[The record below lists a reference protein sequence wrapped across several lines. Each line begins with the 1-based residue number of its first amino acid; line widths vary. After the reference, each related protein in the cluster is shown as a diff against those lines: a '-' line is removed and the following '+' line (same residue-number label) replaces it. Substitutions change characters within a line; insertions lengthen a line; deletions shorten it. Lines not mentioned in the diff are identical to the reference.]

1 MSSNEEMALAPRAK
15 QPIAMGS
22 HGVRLQSLEDLY
34 RFAEAVSRT
43 PFAPKD
49 FRTPEAIM
57 IAVQYG
63 LEVGLT
69 PMQSLQSIAVVNGR
83 PSLYG
88 DALVAV
94 VRASGL
100 VEEFEESIEG
110 EGDNRV
116 AVCRVKRRGM
126 KAREARFSVTDA
138 KTAGLWGKR
147 SSNGNPT
154 PWVTYPERML
164 AMRARGFAL
173 RDEFADVLRGLIAY
187 EEAADIPAP
196 NAPVAPFPVEVP
208 TETPADVAERKI
220 AAIEAE
226 RATEPEPEPE
236 AIDAEEVEPE
246 AAEPVAA
253 NEPGESTVAVFKRR
267 PRIEGATIKTSTH
280 VKLVGLCY
288 GRRVAVEDVA
298 RQMFDRSSTMLT
310 VPEAAELV
318 EAVKAMP
325 ETRIPREQAT
335 ELEQLC
341 EQRGLPLFQTLA
353 DYGVERAEDLDPETA
368 AVMRTDLLN

>member
-1 MSSNEEMALAPRAK
+1 MSSPDTAIATREAA
-15 QPIAMGS
+15 PIALGS

-34 RFAEAVSRT
+34 RFAVAVSKT

-49 FRTPEAIM
+49 FKTPEAIM
-57 IAVQYG
+57 IACQYG
-63 LEVGLT
+63 MEVGLT
-69 PMQSLQSIAVVNGR
+69 PMQSLQSVAVVNGK
-83 PSLYG
+83 PALYG

-100 VEEFEESIEG
+100 LEEFEESIDG
-110 EGDNRV
+110 EGDERV

-126 KAREARFSVTDA
+126 KAREARFSVADA
-138 KTAGLWGKR
+138 KTARLWGKTGR
-147 SSNGNPT
+147 DGQTT
-154 PWVTYPERML
+154 PWITYPERML

-246 AAEPVAA
+246 AADEPIVVPFPRL
-253 NEPGESTVAVFKRR
+253 ERVGEK
-267 PRIEGATIKTSTH
+267 TITTKAH
-280 VKLVGLCY
+280 VRLAGICY
-288 GRRVAVEDVA
+288 GRRVLLEEVA
-298 RQMFDRSSTMLT
+298 REVFGCSSTSLT
-310 VPEAAELV
+310 MEEAKLLADLV
-318 EAVKAMP
+318 KSRP
-325 ETRIPREQAT
+325 ETRIQPDVARELV
-335 ELEQLC
+335 ELC
-341 EQRGLPLFQTLA
+341 EQRGMPLFQTLA

-368 AVMRTDLLN
+368 AVMRQDLLN